1 MTGAALWL
9 AAALVAAVPSA
20 TAVEFGE
27 RVAVTAAHGPKVHH
41 HVASAGRRNIAAGGG
56 VVAVTWEDDRS
67 GIPEVYVAFRDDD
80 GRAFGVEHRVS
91 AGGEAFAP
99 AIAALGDGRV
109 LVAWEEGERVWLRVA
124 SRSGLGPVQGID
136 RAAARQATLDAAK
149 GRAHAAWVRMSPA
162 GPIVHHAR
170 ISLDGDADSPR
181 IVNAAVVSS
190 GEGRFF
196 QAYPALTVLDDGA
209 AVIVWEDRRFGH
221 TRLLQTRRDADGRFD
236 EPRSIN
242 TFNTPKAESAEA
254 PRLGSGVM
262 RPVIARADRLVAA
275 WLDKRNPGGGYAIWG
290 ATSRNGGRSF
300 EADEKIQ
307 DDSGGSQAVPHW
319 NVAAS
324 GHPDGRVVVAWDDAR
339 EAWSDPDE
347 TGDIFFSWNSGGR
360 WSGDRPVPVAA
371 GPGRQAQ
378 PSVALDEAGDLH
390 LVWTEGS
397 ILTGPSRLWYA
408 RGPLPS
414 AR

>member
-1 MTGAALWL
+1 MTGVARWL
-9 AAALVAAVPSA
+9 AAALVGAVPCA
-20 TAVEFGE
+20 AAVEFGE

-41 HVASAGRRNIAAGGG
+41 HLASAGRRNIAAGGG

-67 GIPEVYVAFRDDD
+67 GIPEVYLAFRDDD
-80 GRAFGVEHRVS
+80 GRAFGTEHRVS

-99 AIAALGDGRV
+99 AIAAIGDGRV
-109 LVAWEEGERVWLRVA
+109 LVAWEEGERVWLRSA
-124 SRSGLGPVQGID
+124 SRSGLGPVQDID
-136 RAAARQATLDAAK
+136 ENRARQVTLDAAM
-149 GRAHAAWVRMSPA
+149 GRAHAAWVRMGPA
-162 GPIVHHAR
+162 GPVVHHAR
-170 ISLDGDADSPR
+170 ITLDGEAGSPCIVDAVPVGPGDER
-181 IVNAAVVSS
+181 V
-190 GEGRFF
+190 F

-221 TRLLQTRRDADGRFD
+221 TRLLQTRRDAGGRFG

-242 TFNTPKAESAEA
+242 TFNAPPAEGTAV

-262 RPVIARADRLVAA
+262 RPVIARADRVVVA

-324 GHPDGRVVVAWDDAR
+324 GHPDGTVVVAWDDAR
-339 EAWSDPDE
+339 EAWSDPEE
-347 TGDIFFSWNSGGR
+347 TGDVFYSWNSGGR
-360 WSGDRPVPVAA
+360 WSGDRPAPVAA

-378 PSVALDEAGDLH
+378 PSVALDETGVLH
-390 LVWTEGS
+390 LLWTEQATLS
-397 ILTGPSRLWYA
+397 GPTRLWYA
-408 RGPLPS
+408 SGPLAS
-414 AR
+414 AP